1 MTPEQITD
9 QLSQIVRVGMVTAR
23 DPGTMRL
30 QVQCPDTVSGA
41 LVTEWLQTLTPRAK
55 EDAQYDLPDV
65 GDQVLCLFLP
75 NGLEQGFVLGCMF
88 APATTGT
95 PPVSSGDKWHRKFK
109 DGTTVEYDRAEGK
122 LAADI
127 KGGGILEVTAQGP
140 VSVKAQG
147 PVSVESPD
155 SITLK
160 APGIVL
166 KGNLTQ
172 TNVDGGPA
180 SSTLSGT
187 FKVRQGDVIAESIS
201 LVGHT
206 HEGVESGPDKTGAP
220 VGGA

>member
-75 NGLEQGFVLGCMF
+75 HGLEQGFVLGCMY
-88 APATTGT
+88 ASATTGA
-95 PPVSSGDKWHRKFK
+95 PPVSDGDKWHRTFK
-109 DGTTVEYDRAEGK
+109 DGTTLEYDRNTNTLAAKIAGSGVVNLEAEG
-122 LAADI
+122 
-127 KGGGILEVTAQGP
+127 P
-140 VSVKAQG
+140 VNVKAKG
-147 PVSVESPD
+147 PISLES
-155 SITLK
+155 SETITLK
-160 APGIVL
+160 APSIVM

-180 SSTLSGT
+180 SSNLSGT
-187 FKVRQGDVIAESIS
+187 FKVRQGDVIAENIS

-206 HEGVESGPDKTGAP
+206 HEGVESGPDNTGGP
-220 VGGA
+220 Q